1 MKIAR
6 IRAWKVE
13 LPLHEGRYS
22 WSRGNFVETF
32 DSTVVEVATDSGLT
46 GYGECCPLGP
56 SYLPAYGPGVR
67 AGLRQLAPGLIGA
80 DPLLLDVVNTAMDAQ
95 LRGHPYVK
103 SAIDMACWDLLGK
116 VSGLPA
122 STLLGGSHVDEVPL
136 YRAIAQRSAAQ
147 MAENVAGYRR
157 QGYRKFQLKVGGDAN
172 EDVERIRAVAADLE
186 PGEVLVADANTG
198 WTLHE
203 AARVVNAVRDL
214 DVYIEQPCTTYEE
227 CLAIRRRTALPF
239 VLDEVVSDIHM
250 LLRVIGDGAADVIN
264 LKLSRVGG
272 LTRARQMRDLCAAAG
287 IAMIIED
294 SWGGDIA
301 TAAIAH
307 LAQST
312 PVAAHFAS
320 TDFNSYVS
328 RSTADGAPR
337 GSKGFMVASSAP
349 GLGVEPRLESFGP
362 PELVIGGQ

>member
-6 IRAWKVE
+6 VSAWKVE
-13 LPLHEGRYS
+13 LPLVEGRYS

-32 DSTVVEVATDSGLT
+32 DSTVVEVLTDSGLA

-56 SYLPAYGPGVR
+56 AYLPAYGPGVR

-80 DPLLLDVVNTAMDAQ
+80 DPLKLDSINATMDAL

-103 SAIDMACWDLLGK
+103 SAVDLACWDLLGK
-116 VSGLPA
+116 SAGLPVH
-122 STLLGGSHVDEVPL
+122 TLLGGAQCAEVPL
-136 YRAIAQRSAAQ
+136 YRAIAQRSAAE
-147 MAENVAGYRR
+147 MAQNVAGYRK
-157 QGYRKFQLKVGGDAN
+157 QGYRKFQLKVGGSPD
-172 EDVERIRAVAADLE
+172 EDIERIGAVAAELE

-203 AARVVNAVRDL
+203 AARVVNAVRAV
-214 DVYIEQPCTTYEE
+214 DVYIEQPCATYEE
-227 CLAIRRRTALPF
+227 CLSIRRRTPLPF
-239 VLDEVVSDIHM
+239 VLDEIVTDVHV
-250 LLRVIGDGAADVIN
+250 LLRLLADSAADVIN

-272 LTRARQMRDLCAAAG
+272 LTRARQIRDLCAAAG

-294 SWGGDIA
+294 SWGGDII

-312 PVAAHFAS
+312 PPAAHFAS

-328 RSTADGAPR
+328 RSIATGAPKR
-337 GSKGFMVASSAP
+337 VGGAMAASEAP
-349 GLGVEPRLESFGP
+349 GLGVTPLLASFGAAD
-362 PELVIGGQ
+362 LVIGA